1 MKTVITLTG
10 KARSGKDTFA
20 NMLLERL
27 PKSIKLNYA
36 DYLKL
41 LANKLYGY
49 TEEDKVKYR
58 THLQTLGT
66 EIVRSNNPDF
76 WTDIVMSTFD
86 VLGSEVDYLIVADA
100 RFPNEIFLEKWKD
113 KFRIINIFIERN
125 HENGLTEEQKKH
137 PSESEMDKIP
147 REKFFNIKNFYG
159 LEELEIEASMLS
171 TILQYP
177 AEEELL
183 REELPDPL

>member
-20 NMLLERL
+20 NILLERL

-49 TEEDKVKYR
+49 TEEEKIKYR

-66 EIVRSNNPDF
+66 EIVRGNNPDF

-86 VLGSEVDYLIVADA
+86 VLGSEVEYLIVADA

-113 KFRIINIFIERN
+113 KFRIVNLFIHSPR
-125 HENGLTEEQKKH
+125 ENGLTEEQKAH
-137 PSESEMDKIP
+137 PSETAMDSLSLNMFYFVPNNKGIEDL
-147 REKFFNIKNFYG
+147 EK
-159 LEELEIEASMLS
+159 EADIFI
-171 TILQYP
+171 T
-177 AEEELL
+177 ELL
-183 REELPDPL
+183 KEELPGPL